1 LRLDFLG
8 NSEAGRV
15 ILGFIDPKTGRK
27 ALYGSWHGALDLAQI
42 PLCV

>member
-8 NSEAGRV
+8 DSETGRV
-15 ILGFIDPKTGRK
+15 ILGSVDPETGRK
-27 ALYGSWHGALDLAQI
+27 ALYGSWHGTLDFAQI